1 MNTTVAGTNTIPPIM
16 HYWGI
21 VKDIDNS
28 LKLELIAML
37 INSMRMNPMPS
48 DEEERERGFRSL
60 AGCWVNDQD
69 DDDMEAIIR
78 EGRESRRG
86 SRVVPSFDD

>member
-1 MNTTVAGTNTIPPIM
+1 M
-16 HYWGI
+16 
-21 VKDIDNS
+21 VKNLEDS
-28 LKLELIAML
+28 QKLELVTML
-37 INSMRMNPMPS
+37 IDSVRLRSSPN

-60 AGCWVNDQD
+60 AGCWANDHD

-86 SRVVPSFDD
+86 GRVIPSFDE

>member
-1 MNTTVAGTNTIPPIM
+1 MNTTAAGTSTMPPIM

-21 VKDIDNS
+21 VKDMDNS

-37 INSMRMNPMPS
+37 INSVRMNPMPS

-60 AGCWVNDQD
+60 AGCWINDQD

-78 EGRESRRG
+78 EGRESRMG
-86 SRVVPSFDD
+86 SRIVPSFDD

>member
-1 MNTTVAGTNTIPPIM
+1 MNTTAAGTSTMPPIM
-16 HYWGI
+16 HYWGM
-21 VKDIDNS
+21 VKDMDNS

-37 INSMRMNPMPS
+37 INSVRMNPMPS

-60 AGCWVNDQD
+60 AGCWINDQD

-78 EGRESRRG
+78 EGRESRMG
-86 SRVVPSFDD
+86 SRIVPSFDD

>member
-1 MNTTVAGTNTIPPIM
+1 MNTTAAGTSTMPPIM
-16 HYWGI
+16 HYWSM
-21 VKDIDNS
+21 VKDMDNS

-37 INSMRMNPMPS
+37 INSVRMNPMPS

-60 AGCWVNDQD
+60 AGCWINDQD

-78 EGRESRRG
+78 EGRESRMG
-86 SRVVPSFDD
+86 SRIVPSFDD

>member
-1 MNTTVAGTNTIPPIM
+1 MPPIM
-16 HYWGI
+16 HYWGM
-21 VKDIDNS
+21 VKDMDNS

-37 INSMRMNPMPS
+37 INSVRMNPMPS

-60 AGCWVNDQD
+60 AGCWINDQD

-78 EGRESRRG
+78 EGRESRMG
-86 SRVVPSFDD
+86 SRIVPSFDD

>member
-1 MNTTVAGTNTIPPIM
+1 MPPIM

-21 VKDIDNS
+21 VKDMDNS

-37 INSMRMNPMPS
+37 INSVRMNPMPS

-60 AGCWVNDQD
+60 AGCWINDQD

-78 EGRESRRG
+78 EGRESRMG
-86 SRVVPSFDD
+86 SRIVPSFDD

>member
-1 MNTTVAGTNTIPPIM
+1 MNTPVVGTSTMPPIM
-16 HYWGI
+16 HYWDM
-21 VKDIDNS
+21 VKDMDNS

-37 INSMRMNPMPS
+37 INSVRMNPMPI

-78 EGRESRRG
+78 EGRKSRRG
-86 SRVVPSFDD
+86 SRIVPSFDD